1 MLVIISVT
9 QKPLRKNQKNLSI
22 GCLELEL
29 NEFGNISDSENTY
42 RNVDV
47 DMAEWF

>member
-9 QKPLRKNQKNLSI
+9 QKPLGKNQKNLSI

-29 NEFGNISDSENTY
+29 NEFGNISDSENK
-42 RNVDV
+42 NVDV
-47 DMAEWF
+47 NMAEWF